1 MKSSRRWLA
10 AALLAVFLYVVSSL
24 APSFFADFEFTRYL
38 EEIARSPQIHTQPP
52 GAVRDQIVERAKQ
65 LHLPV
70 KEGDVQ
76 VEVSGGS
83 ARVSVRYLVQVNL
96 PGYTVKLHFAPSAG
110 R

>member
-1 MKSSRRWLA
+1 MKSPRRWLA

-24 APSFFADFEFTRYL
+24 APSFFADFQLTRYL
-38 EEIARSPQIHTQPP
+38 EKITGSPQIHTQAP
-52 GAVRDQIVERAKQ
+52 AAIRDQVVERARQ

-70 KEGDVQ
+70 KAGDVQ

-83 ARVSVRYLVQVNL
+83 ARVSVRYLVPVNL